1 LLLAPVEPLDTMS
14 VDITPIAQTEIAAR
28 EFVVQLQELQE
39 DHRLDRKPEAV
50 SFETQPRDRKEELV
64 DEK

>member
-1 LLLAPVEPLDTMS
+1 MS